1 MNFVILHKTMPNHHI
16 RYYSL
21 ELSATLFEEF
31 VVKRIYGNTRYKSF
45 TGQKVDIFT
54 NYEEARDFFEMMKKK
69 KIKKGYG

>member
-1 MNFVILHKTMPNHHI
+1 
-16 RYYSL
+16 
-21 ELSATLFEEF
+21 SATLFEEF
-31 VVKRIYGNTRYKSF
+31 VVERIYGNTRYKSF